1 MTSTS
6 ASISISISTGPRAGR
21 KEWTAFVVLMLPLLL
36 VSMDV
41 SVLYFAVPA
50 ISRELHPSST
60 QQLWIFD
67 IYAFAL
73 AGLLITMGALG
84 DRFGRRKLLLFGAAA
99 FGAAS
104 VAAAYAQS
112 AETLIAARA
121 VLGIG
126 GATLMP
132 STMAL
137 IRNLFLDE
145 KQRATA
151 IAIWSSAMA
160 GGIALGSVL
169 SGVMIEHFWW
179 GSVFLI
185 NVPAM
190 VLLLALVP
198 LLVPEFKDPKP
209 GAFDLPSVPLSL
221 AAVLPVIYGLK
232 KTAADN
238 GVSPIPLLS
247 IVAGLA
253 VGAVF
258 LRRQRTRRDAMISP
272 ELFHHRGF
280 GPSIAL
286 NALATFAMM
295 GSAYFTT
302 QYLQSVLGKGPLE
315 AALWSLAPSVCVGI
329 AGPAA
334 AAAVQ
339 RGADRAHVIGA
350 GFLTGALGYGILALA
365 ETDALWTVL
374 IGAAVL
380 ASGIVM
386 VMSLVTD
393 MAIGTV
399 PPKRA
404 GSAAALLETGQ
415 EFGGAM
421 GMAVLG
427 SVGTAVYRSD
437 VKDSLGGELPRGALD
452 QARETLGAA
461 VAVAGK
467 LKGRTG
473 EQLLDAAREA
483 FTHGMRIAC
492 GAGAVVLV
500 AAAVLALV
508 TLRRVEAA
516 GPAAGG
522 AAKAGDVPST
532 GAGVPLTGAD
542 EAADR
547 GETVSE
553 AVSEAAAPGR

>member
-1 MTSTS
+1 MTST
-6 ASISISISTGPRAGR
+6 APGPRAGR

-50 ISRELHPSST
+50 ISRELHPGST

-84 DRFGRRKLLLFGAAA
+84 DRFGRRKLLMFGAAA

-104 VAAAYAQS
+104 VAAAYAPN
-112 AETLIAARA
+112 AELLIAARA

-132 STMAL
+132 STMGL
-137 IRNLFLDE
+137 VRNLFLDE
-145 KQRATA
+145 KQRAKA

-160 GGIALGSVL
+160 GGIALGSVM

-198 LLVPEFKDPKP
+198 LLVPEFKDPRP
-209 GAFDLPSVPLSL
+209 GAFDLPSVPLSM

-232 KTAADN
+232 KMAADN
-238 GVSPIPLLS
+238 GVGPVPVLS
-247 IVAGLA
+247 VVAGLA
-253 VGAVF
+253 IGAVF
-258 LRRQRTRRDAMISP
+258 VHRQRTRRDAMISP
-272 ELFHHRGF
+272 ELFRHRGF
-280 GPSIAL
+280 GPSIAI

-302 QYLQSVLGKGPLE
+302 QYLQSVLGKGALE
-315 AALWSLAPSVCVGI
+315 AALWSLAPSVCVGF

-339 RGADRAHVIGA
+339 RGANRALVIGA
-350 GFLTGALGYGILALA
+350 GFLSGAIGYGILALA
-365 ETDALWTVL
+365 GTDALWTVL

-380 ASGIVM
+380 ASGIVT

-393 MAIGTV
+393 LAIGTV
-399 PPKRA
+399 PPQRA

-437 VKDSLGGELPRGALD
+437 VEDSLGHGLPTGTLH

-461 VAVAGK
+461 VAVAGRV
-467 LKGRTG
+467 KGRAG
-473 EQLLDAAREA
+473 EQVLDAAREA
-483 FTHGMRIAC
+483 FTGGMQIASA
-492 GAGAVVLV
+492 AGAVVLL
-500 AAAVLALV
+500 AGAVLALV
-508 TLRRVEAA
+508 TLRRVGPPA
-516 GPAAGG
+516 GPRAGG
-522 AAKAGDVPST
+522 VDSA
-532 GAGVPLTGAD
+532 GAGEPAARD
-542 EAADR
+542 EER
-547 GETVSE
+547 G
-553 AVSEAAAPGR
+553 AAAPETGEAAEVGAAAPEMVPGR